1 MAGEEGDRGADGAGV
16 TAAADPADAADRPG
30 RRIGLRLA
38 YEGTR
43 YSGWQVQPGRETVQ
57 GAVAAAIRTVSG
69 EDVLVRGSSRTDAGV
84 HALDQIAAFTS
95 HGPLAADVWMRALN
109 ARLPADVTVVA
120 ARELAADF
128 DPVAAAVAKR
138 YRYRIHDAA
147 WRPVLARHLVWQW
160 RGRLDVPA
168 MQAAA
173 AALVGEHDFTSFE
186 TTPSSR
192 LSKVRTIHALS
203 VHRHS
208 GPDDAAGAEVWI
220 EVEGNGFLHNMV
232 RIIAGTL
239 VMVGAGRRPADWP
252 AAAVAARSR
261 AAAGPTAPPQGLVL
275 VATRLDPQAWPDSPT
290 RSAP

>member
-1 MAGEEGDRGADGAGV
+1 MTTAGESADV
-16 TAAADPADAADRPG
+16 TPPPP

-43 YSGWQVQPGRETVQ
+43 YSGWQVQPGRTTVQ
-57 GAVAAAIRTVSG
+57 GVVAVAVHAVSG
-69 EDVLVRGSSRTDAGV
+69 EAVLVRGSSRTDAGV
-84 HALDQIAAFTS
+84 HALDQIAAFTT
-95 HGPLAADVWMRALN
+95 HRDLAAAVWMRALN
-109 ARLPADVTVVA
+109 AKLPADVTVVA

-147 WRPVLARHLVWQW
+147 WRPVLARHLVWRW
-160 RGRLDVPA
+160 RGQLDVAA
-168 MQAAA
+168 MAAAA

-186 TTPSSR
+186 TTPSTR
-192 LSKVRTIHALS
+192 LSKVRTIHGLS
-203 VHRHS
+203 VCRHT
-208 GPDDAAGAEVWI
+208 GPDDVAGAEVWI

-239 VMVGAGRRPADWP
+239 VMVGAGRRTPDWT
-252 AAAVAARSR
+252 AAALAARSR

-275 VATRLDPQAWPDSPT
+275 VATQLDPLAWPAPPT
-290 RSAP
+290 PSAP

>member
-1 MAGEEGDRGADGAGV
+1 VTTAGESADV
-16 TAAADPADAADRPG
+16 TPPPP

-43 YSGWQVQPGRETVQ
+43 YSGWQVQPGRTTVQ
-57 GAVAAAIRTVSG
+57 GVVTEAVRAVSG
-69 EDVLVRGSSRTDAGV
+69 EGVLVRGSSRTDAGV
-84 HALDQIAAFTS
+84 HALDQIAAFTT
-95 HGPLAADVWMRALN
+95 HRDLAAAVWMRALN
-109 ARLPADVTVVA
+109 AKLPADVTVVA

-147 WRPVLARHLVWQW
+147 WRPVLARHLVWRW
-160 RGRLDVPA
+160 RGQLDVAA
-168 MQAAA
+168 MAAAA

-186 TTPSSR
+186 TTPSTR
-192 LSKVRTIHALS
+192 LSKVRTIHGLS
-203 VHRHS
+203 VCRHT
-208 GPDDAAGAEVWI
+208 GPDDVAGAEVWI

-239 VMVGAGRRPADWP
+239 VMVGAGRRTPDWT
-252 AAAVAARSR
+252 AAALAARSR

-275 VATRLDPQAWPDSPT
+275 VATQLDPLAWPAPPT
-290 RSAP
+290 PSAP

>member
-1 MAGEEGDRGADGAGV
+1 M
-16 TAAADPADAADRPG
+16 TAAGDPAEVTPPPP

-43 YSGWQVQPGRETVQ
+43 YSGWQVQPGRTTVQ
-57 GAVAAAIRTVSG
+57 GVVAEAVRAVSG
-69 EDVLVRGSSRTDAGV
+69 EGVLVRGSSRTDAGV
-84 HALDQIAAFTS
+84 HALDQIAAFTTQRD
-95 HGPLAADVWMRALN
+95 LAADVWMRALN
-109 ARLPADVTVVA
+109 AKLPADLTVVA

-147 WRPVLARHLVWQW
+147 WRPVLARHLVWRW
-160 RGRLDVPA
+160 RGRLDVAA
-168 MQAAA
+168 MAAAA

-186 TTPSSR
+186 TTPSTR

-203 VHRHS
+203 VCRHT
-208 GPDDAAGAEVWI
+208 GPDDVAGAEVWI
-220 EVEGNGFLHNMV
+220 EVESNGFLHNMV

-239 VMVGAGRRPADWP
+239 VMVGAGRRTPDWT
-252 AAAVAARSR
+252 AAALAARSR

-275 VATRLDPQAWPDSPT
+275 VATQLDPLAWPAPPT
-290 RSAP
+290 PSAP

>member
-1 MAGEEGDRGADGAGV
+1 MTTAGESADV
-16 TAAADPADAADRPG
+16 TPPPP

-43 YSGWQVQPGRETVQ
+43 YSGWQVQPGRTTVQ
-57 GAVAAAIRTVSG
+57 GVVAEAVHAVSG
-69 EDVLVRGSSRTDAGV
+69 EAVLVRGSSRTDAGV
-84 HALDQIAAFTS
+84 HALDQIAAFTT
-95 HGPLAADVWMRALN
+95 HRDLAADVWMRALN
-109 ARLPADVTVVA
+109 AKLPADVTVVA

-147 WRPVLARHLVWQW
+147 WRPVLARHLVWRW
-160 RGRLDVPA
+160 RGRLDVAA
-168 MQAAA
+168 MAAA
-173 AALVGEHDFTSFE
+173 ATALVGEHDFTSFE
-186 TTPSSR
+186 TTPSTR

-203 VHRHS
+203 VCRHT
-208 GPDDAAGAEVWI
+208 GPDDVAGAEVWI

-239 VMVGAGRRPADWP
+239 VMVGAGRRTPDWT
-252 AAAVAARSR
+252 AAALAARSR

-275 VATRLDPQAWPDSPT
+275 VATQLDPLAWPALPT
-290 RSAP
+290 PSAP